1 MRHGWVLC
9 TVYSLVKGEA
19 YSWQLVWKDVEPTGV
34 PDITVA
40 RATLQSELSGSGRL
54 FFKQQLHVRRAS
66 SNVLAFRRLLRRS
79 SRNLPPL
86 SPSLHYDTRCVPR
99 WQRASGVAFLLH
111 VSKSGGTALRE
122 VLLRGPGLASKQAV
136 RFAPHFPEAWQDQQ
150 MNLSNFSVGRLH
162 WSYEKRHA
170 LEHGSVGMVPG
181 GHLAW
186 ELQMPRLMELAAGNL
201 PANESEAR
209 KGASGMPSMPCLC
222 TLHFDSSLTSPL
234 HFLRDQVLGLAMFR
248 SPVQRFLSHFY
259 YARHLDWTSRLHL
272 RRLRPAQYLHHP
284 MALLDTL
291 MVWQDGMAGTAWLA
305 GYSIHVGAGS
315 TSREAD
321 DQRLWAMYKNR
332 TKTLSRAVQAYHKLM
347 FVGLLEDL
355 EGSMRL
361 LQALL
366 RWPEIP
372 QIQKLNAGKAAQ
384 KQSPEELVQM
394 KAALRVLAP
403 MDMWMYQYISQDFQ
417 VRLKALAAD
426 EDSCYVKG
434 MITAQPEV
442 RFPSEGDLGGC
453 TSSRE
458 RIACGAEIF
467 EG

>member
-1 MRHGWVLC
+1 MRHGLVLC
-9 TVYSLVKGEA
+9 TLYSLVKGEG
-19 YSWQLVWKDVEPTGV
+19 YSWQLVWKDVEETV
-34 PDITVA
+34 PKTDITVA
-40 RATLQSELSGSGRL
+40 RALESELGSASGRL
-54 FFKQQLHVRRAS
+54 FFKQHVHIHPAS

-79 SRNLPPL
+79 SRNLPAL
-86 SPSLHYDTRCVPR
+86 RPSLHYDTRCVPR
-99 WQRASGVAFLLH
+99 WQRAFGVAFLLH

-122 VLLRGPGLASKQAV
+122 VLLRGPGPASQRAV
-136 RFAPHFPEAWQDQQ
+136 RFAANFPEAWQDRQ
-150 MNLSNFSVGRLH
+150 MNVTNFSVGRLH

-170 LEHGSVGMVPG
+170 LEHGTVGMVPG

-186 ELQMPRLMELAAGNL
+186 ELQMPRLMELAARTS
-201 PANESEAR
+201 NESEVP
-209 KGASGMPSMPCLC
+209 GVSSMPCLC

-234 HFLRDQVLGLAMFR
+234 HLREVLGLAMFR
-248 SPVQRFLSHFY
+248 NPLQRFLSHFY

-315 TSREAD
+315 TSQEAD

-332 TKTLSRAVQAYHKLM
+332 TKTLRRAVQAYHKLM

-355 EGSMRL
+355 DGSMRL

-372 QIQKLNAGKAAQ
+372 QIQKLNAGHAQ
-384 KQSPEELVQM
+384 KQSPEELMQM

-434 MITAQPEV
+434 MTTAQPEV

-453 TSSRE
+453 VSSRE